1 MKQVLSITEAGVMGL
16 HAMAILAFKEDQW
29 RSTRKM
35 AAALKVSEHH
45 LSKVLQGLRRQG
57 LIESVRGPRG
67 GYTLAKG
74 SDRISLLDIYEAT
87 EGQFPGHGCLLGK
100 RVCAGKKCLLGDY
113 PGIVNDQF
121 RDYLA
126 KTKLSEMK
134 DLYQTGSGGRK

>member
-1 MKQVLSITEAGVMGL
+1 MKQVLSITEGGVMGL
-16 HAMAILAFKEDQW
+16 HAVAILASKEGQW

-45 LSKVLQGLRRQG
+45 LAKVLQGLQRRG

-67 GYTLAKG
+67 GYMLAKD
-74 SDRISLLDIYEAT
+74 SNRISLLDIYQAT
-87 EGQFPGHGCLLGK
+87 EGEFSGHECLLRK
-100 RVCAGKKCLLGDY
+100 RVCAGKKCILGDY
-113 PGIVNDQF
+113 LEIVNDQF

-134 DLYQTGSGGRK
+134 DLFQAGSSGRR